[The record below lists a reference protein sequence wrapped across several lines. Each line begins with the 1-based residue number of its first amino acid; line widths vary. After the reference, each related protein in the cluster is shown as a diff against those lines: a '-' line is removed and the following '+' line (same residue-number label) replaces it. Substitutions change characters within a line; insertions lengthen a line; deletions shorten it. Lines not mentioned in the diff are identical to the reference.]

1 MVKKL
6 FTLYSLLF
14 LLLFL
19 LLPGCLPKKPAAIR
33 TIADDPNFLPTL
45 STLNAKGKAVIAA
58 PSSGLSISSAD
69 AAFELAGKINA
80 YFPIS
85 SLQADVV
92 PYHAAPDAVRL
103 RLLGE
108 ALSDPDTRVVWAV
121 RGGYGAGRLLPELA
135 KQPAPNR
142 NVILV
147 GYSDITFLHLF
158 MHTYAMQTVHG
169 SMFFE
174 LTNPN
179 KDPKNFYLL
188 SALLTGNLPEL
199 SYGGLKPL
207 NDAARQMNHSVS
219 GIFTGGNLACFT
231 ATTGTPWM
239 PDTAGKILFFEDVDE
254 GGHRIDRMFTQL
266 WQAGVFNKV
275 KAVVLGSFTGGDKN
289 TRYALERFAEEL
301 GKPVFITDIFG
312 HGSKNYP
319 LVLNAPA
326 NVEPETGGTFRL
338 RIETKNLGVAHK

>member
-1 MVKKL
+1 MAKKL
-6 FTLYSLLF
+6 CSFCSLLF
-14 LLLFL
+14 LLQL
-19 LLPGCLPKKPAAIR
+19 LLLSGCLHKKAAVPQ
-33 TIADDPNFLPTL
+33 TVADDPHFLAQL
-45 STLNAKGKAVIAA
+45 AALNVKGKTVIAA
-58 PSSGLSISSAD
+58 PSSGPSASSAD
-69 AAFELAGKINA
+69 TAFALAGRINA
-80 YFPIS
+80 RFPPC
-85 SLQADVV
+85 SLQADAV

-108 ALSDPDTRVVWAV
+108 ALSDPGARVVWAL

-135 KQPAPNR
+135 KLPAPNR
-142 NVILV
+142 SVILV

-158 MHTYAMQTVHG
+158 LHTYGLQTVHG

-174 LTNPN
+174 LASPN

-188 SALLTGNLPEL
+188 SALLAGNLPEL

-207 NDAARQMNHSVS
+207 NNAARQLNRPVS

-231 ATTGTPWM
+231 ATAGTAWM

-266 WQAGVFNKV
+266 RQAGLFDGV
-275 KAVVLGSFTGGDKN
+275 KAVVLGSFTKGDAN
-289 TRYALERFAEEL
+289 TRYALERFAEDL
-301 GKPVFITDIFG
+301 NKPVFITDIFG

-326 NVEPETGGTFRL
+326 SVEPESGGTVRL
-338 RIETKNLGVAHK
+338 RIATAQL